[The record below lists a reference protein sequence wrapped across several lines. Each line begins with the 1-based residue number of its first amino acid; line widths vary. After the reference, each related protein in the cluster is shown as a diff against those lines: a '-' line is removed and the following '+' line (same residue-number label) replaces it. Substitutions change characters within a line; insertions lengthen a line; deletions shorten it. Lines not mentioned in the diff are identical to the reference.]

1 MALWEISSKSLRS
14 YADVFNALGA
24 DINHALRADIN
35 GVEAT
40 PTERIFGQERM
51 T

>member
-1 MALWEISSKSLRS
+1 MESSETSLKSPKS
-14 YADVFNALGA
+14 YADVFS
-24 DINHALRADIN
+24 ALRADIN

-40 PTERIFGQERM
+40 PTERIRGREGL